1 MKRTKPMTKINPFKT
16 SATVDGVSAEALVM
30 YGSAVKATGIVDGKG
45 TLEGYGVVFD
55 TSGNPESRDLS
66 GQYFSGKTYLGP
78 QNGDGACGTFHHMLP
93 IKGMP
98 EAVAD
103 HLFAPIKAKRDDVG
117 LFVQIV
123 CDMSDDYEAAVYKM
137 GKAGKLGFS
146 SGTAAHMIK
155 VADDGEILRW
165 PIVEMALTP
174 TPCEPRARA
183 TAMKALEAETGSE
196 AMAAFASEFKAIFES
211 QEVAEEVYQYVADQ
225 RDQLAQENWRLQELA
240 AIQRDAIL
248 LHADILRMSTR
259 RF

>member
-1 MKRTKPMTKINPFKT
+1 MKNQQNVPVKSEAI
-16 SATVDGVSAEALVM
+16 VDGVPTEALVM
-30 YGSAVKATGIVDGKG
+30 YGSAVKARDVVDGFG
-45 TLEGYGVVFD
+45 ILEGYGVVFD
-55 TSGNPESRDLS
+55 TSGNPEARDLS
-66 GQYFSGKTYLGP
+66 GQYFSAKTYLGP

-98 EAVAD
+98 AEVAD
-103 HLFAPIKAKRDDVG
+103 HLFAPIKANRDDVG

-196 AMAAFASEFKAIFES
+196 AMAVFASEFKAIFES
-211 QEVAEEVYQYVADQ
+211 QEQAEEAFIHVIDHLDAQV
-225 RDQLAQENWRLQELA
+225 QENWRLQELA
-240 AIQRDAIL
+240 SIQREALL
-248 LHADILRMSTR
+248 LHADILRMSTSR
-259 RF
+259 Y